1 MHILV
6 TNDDGI
12 HAPGIFEL
20 QSELRTIPGAKVT
33 VMAPATNQ
41 SLAGH
46 RKTMSKPLR
55 IDPVTLPDGTRAF
68 ACDGSPAD
76 AIALALM
83 GYIDEKVDLVVS
95 GINQGANMGQDITYS
110 GTVTAA
116 MEAAIF
122 GVPAFA
128 VSLDS
133 YDQQRFAHGAAFAAQ
148 LAPFVLE
155 HGLPEFS
162 LLNVNIPLEPPKGVR
177 VTRQGRRHYYDELI
191 TRTDP
196 MGRPYYWI
204 ANIEPPGGDTEMV
217 GTDVWAV
224 ANGYISVTP
233 IKLDM
238 THTDLLPGLNK
249 WKVPK
254 LVPDET
260 VSATE

>member
-20 QSELRTIPGAKVT
+20 QSELRTIPGVKVT
-33 VMAPATNQ
+33 VMAPAMNQ

-55 IDPVTLPDGTRAF
+55 IDDVMLPDGTHAF

-76 AIALALM
+76 AIALAVM
-83 GYIDEKVDLVVS
+83 GYIDDKVDLVVS

-122 GVPAFA
+122 GIPAFA

-133 YDQQRFAHGAAFAAQ
+133 YDQQRFSHGARFAAQ
-148 LAPFVLE
+148 LAPVVYE

-162 LLNVNIPLEPPKGVR
+162 LLNVNIPLDEPRGVKI
-177 VTRQGRRHYYDELI
+177 TRQGRRHYYDELI
-191 TRTDP
+191 TRLDP
-196 MGRPYYWI
+196 AGRPYYWI
-204 ANIEPPGGDTEMV
+204 GNKKPPGGDTEMV

-224 ANGYISVTP
+224 ANGYISITP

-238 THTDLLPGLNK
+238 THGTMLPDLNAWQIPTLLP
-249 WKVPK
+249 
-254 LVPDET
+254 DEAEQP
-260 VSATE
+260 S

>member
-20 QSELRTIPGAKVT
+20 QSELRTVPGAKVT

-55 IDPVTLPDGTRAF
+55 IDPVTLPDGHRAY

-83 GYIDEKVDLVVS
+83 GFLNEKVDLVVS

-122 GVPAFA
+122 GLPAFA

-133 YDQQRFAHGAAFAAQ
+133 YDQQRFSHGARFAAQ
-148 LAPFVLE
+148 LAPLVAQ
-155 HGLPEFS
+155 HGLPEFT
-162 LLNVNIPLEPPKGVR
+162 LLNVNIPLEAPKGVK

-191 TRTDP
+191 TREDP

-204 ANIEPPGGDTEMV
+204 ANEKPPGGDTERV
-217 GTDVWAV
+217 GSDVWAV

-233 IKLDM
+233 INLDM
-238 THTDLLPGLNK
+238 THAATLPQLDQWQIPN
-249 WKVPK
+249 
-254 LVPDET
+254 LVKE
-260 VSATE
+260 